1 MQALLHAISG
11 VLTLIFMGLI
21 GCYLAKIGWI
31 NKDNKALLPKLVTNI
46 SLPLFFIYNITHAF
60 SHDQLLHL
68 ITGSIVPFISI
79 GVCFILSVFLARFM
93 SKKGHRGIFNLH
105 LQLQILFL

>member
-93 SKKGHRGIFNLH
+93 SKKVIEEFFNLH